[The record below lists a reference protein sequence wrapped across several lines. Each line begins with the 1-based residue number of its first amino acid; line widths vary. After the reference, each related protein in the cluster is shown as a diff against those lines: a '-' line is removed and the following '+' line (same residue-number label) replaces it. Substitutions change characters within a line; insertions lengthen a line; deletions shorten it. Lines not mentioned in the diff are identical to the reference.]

1 MIFSLGMFFVKKTP
15 KLLCAIV
22 TIINIVMIFFVMN
35 GATHDSNA
43 YSNLY
48 LVEYRFNQSSDISGL
63 LSSQYSQ
70 QHDGSK
76 LEDFVMKVGFMG
88 VCVDFGGNDTTS
100 GGLDCGY
107 TSDMDEKYQSQVP
120 SFSVTSSKNSTSSA
134 TLKLFDMA
142 HTIQNKAIK
151 YQIYIVELLC
161 LLVLLVAQVYNMIGC
176 LPFQFYIQCFMMLTL
191 FASFTIICISITWF
205 LVTIQNL
212 QSIGGV
218 MTMNILSFD
227 QGKRPQGVL
236 WAVFAFSVIQ
246 IGFYVWRILQNGVDS
261 STPKR
266 SKPRSRK
273 VTDLEKDVGSLN
285 NSVMSSIT
293 TLRGTL

>member
-1 MIFSLGMFFVKKTP
+1 MVFSLGIYFVKKTP
-15 KLLCAIV
+15 KLLCALITIV
-22 TIINIVMIFFVMN
+22 NIVMIFFVMN
-35 GATHDSNA
+35 GATHDSDA

-48 LVEYRFNQSSDISGL
+48 LIEYKFNQSSDISGL

-70 QHDGSK
+70 QHDGNK

-107 TSDMDEKYQSQVP
+107 TSDMDEKYESQVP

-151 YQIYIVELLC
+151 YQIHIVEILFLLII
-161 LLVLLVAQVYNMIGC
+161 LVAQVYNMIGC
-176 LPFQFYIQCFMMLTL
+176 LPFQTYIQ
-191 FASFTIICISITWF
+191 SFIILALGSFFIIDCISITWL

-212 QSIGGV
+212 QNVGGV
-218 MTMNILSFD
+218 MTMNILSFT
-227 QGKRPQGVL
+227 QGKRPQGIL
-236 WAVFAFSVIQ
+236 WAVFALSVIQ
-246 IGFYVWRILQNGVDS
+246 LGFYIWKMIRNQVEAPTLTKNNSRN
-261 STPKR
+261 
-266 SKPRSRK
+266 RK
-273 VTDLEKDVGSLN
+273 VNDLEKDLGSLN
-285 NSVMSSIT
+285 DSVMSSIT